1 MRELITRRLANRNDE
16 GGAVAV
22 IVALCMI
29 AIFAMVVLTVDVG
42 GLLLERRSMVNAAD
56 AGALAAAKSCART
69 DDSPAEDPEEQADI
83 YAKDNVTDLPADGID
98 NITEIVGCDS
108 GSGHVSVSYSEQ
120 HDLFFAAVLP
130 GQRDT
135 GTITTTATASWG
147 PLAGGFAIPI
157 VLDKDYVQSTC
168 KVPDGIEIGDT
179 CAFWYD
185 NKDTTGSANWGFMN
199 LSQWNVD
206 PGAHCSSSGS
216 SSRADWIANG
226 YPDIRLL
233 NGSPPGS
240 AATYVCNDT
249 GHSSRDW
256 KDLADEEGHVKL
268 FPINDCDGQ
277 ISKGGTP
284 APCPATP
291 DKYDIVGF
299 SSLLIQHV
307 YKGNDPLAIGT
318 LGANG
323 TCSKDLQSGSPAFD
337 ADGDVTTLQT
347 IDLTAFGT
355 YGPACGVFSA
365 SSNISSVTVTP
376 KRGTAYVQCALGQ
389 TTGCHYTYDPNT
401 KKITWIATGTRRTGT
416 RESNDDLHISFGWA
430 NAGTPGACGVQS
442 SDPNAICLVT
452 EWRGFTT
459 GPGPIGAGT
468 NFGVG
473 GITLCDLDYSV
484 GCPDQG

>member
-1 MRELITRRLANRNDE
+1 MRVIRERLANRDDE
-16 GGAVAV
+16 QGAVAV

-29 AIFAMVVLTVDVG
+29 AIFAMIVLTVDVG

-69 DDSPAEDPEEQADI
+69 DDNPAEDPEVESDT
-83 YAKDNVTDLPADGID
+83 YAKENVSDLPADGIK
-98 NITEIVGCDS
+98 NITEIVGCDT
-108 GSGHVSVSYSEQ
+108 GSGHVSVQYSEQ

-130 GQRDT
+130 GQSNR
-135 GTITTTATASWG
+135 GTIVTTATASWG

-157 VLDKDYVQSTC
+157 VLDKDYIQGTC

-185 NKDTTGSANWGFMN
+185 NKDTTGDANWGFMN
-199 LSQWNVD
+199 LDLWNVA
-206 PGAHCSSSGS
+206 PGAHCSNAGT
-216 SSRADWIANG
+216 SSRGDWIANG
-226 YPDIRLL
+226 YRDIRLL
-233 NGSPPGS
+233 NGKPPGS
-240 AATYVCNDT
+240 APTYVCNDT
-249 GHSSRDW
+249 GHSSANW

-307 YKGNDPLAIGT
+307 YKGNDSAAIGT
-318 LGANG
+318 AGTSG
-323 TCSKDLQSGSPAFD
+323 TCSKALQSGTPAFD
-337 ADGDVTTLQT
+337 ADGDVIPGQTVNLTT
-347 IDLTAFGT
+347 FGT
-355 YGPACGVFSA
+355 YGPACSGYSA
-365 SSNISSVTVTP
+365 ASNITSVTVTP
-376 KRGTAYVQCALGQ
+376 KKGSPYGQCPTGV
-389 TTGCHYTYDPNT
+389 TTGCHYSYDPNT
-401 KKITWIATGTRRTGT
+401 KTITWVATATKRSGKG
-416 RESNDDLHISFGWA
+416 ESDDDLQISFGWQ
-430 NAGTPGACGVQS
+430 NAGTPGACGIHP

-473 GITLCDLDYSV
+473 GIKLCDLDYSL
-484 GCPDQG
+484 GCPDQS